1 MSLAQAL
8 ASRRRCGFIPFITAG
23 DPSLA
28 ATARYVRTLAEAG
41 ADIIELG
48 VPFSDPMADGPTIQ
62 AADQRAL
69 KSKTTLLKVLALVV
83 KLRRGGLKTPIVLFT
98 YLNPILAL
106 GHGAFARLC
115 AKSGVDGVLMVDLPV
130 EEAGGLL
137 SALKKNGVE
146 SVLLA
151 SPTSSDERL
160 KAIGRASGSIVY
172 YVSRE
177 GVTGARRGLS
187 AGLAARVRLVRRLT
201 GKPLIVGFGVST
213 AQQARLLSKV
223 ADGVVVGSALV
234 AAAALSGNAGLK
246 RLSRRLVAGLGGTC

>member
-1 MSLAQAL
+1 
-8 ASRRRCGFIPFITAG
+8 
-23 DPSLA
+23 
-28 ATARYVRTLAEAG
+28 
-41 ADIIELG
+41 
-48 VPFSDPMADGPTIQ
+48 
-62 AADQRAL
+62 
-69 KSKTTLLKVLALVV
+69 
-83 KLRRGGLKTPIVLFT
+83 
-98 YLNPILAL
+98 
-106 GHGAFARLC
+106 
-115 AKSGVDGVLMVDLPV
+115 MVDLPV